1 MRVILE
7 DRRGIPCIDYAGGL
21 RFQTKMIHDQ
31 DNIPWHRAWSVLVLA
46 HSGIPSAVVSYVDS
60 SFNDGLDNGLTKVC
74 RYPQSFPTLRKHSQG
89 KYRPNGVAAGPEKE
103 ARAIPRRGKSF
114 HLVGDTHQV
123 EFRSMFPPCYDGACL
138 WSHHGLSCGQ
148 NQTKWSGYFEMLGLE
163 PMNSEAATY
172 PSWLIPSRRSTF
184 QAVTA
189 KMRKSS
195 MKL

>member
-46 HSGIPSAVVSYVDS
+46 HSGIPGAVVSHLDS

-89 KYRPNGVAAGPEKE
+89 KYRPNGVAAGPEGE
-103 ARAIPRRGKSF
+103 G
-114 HLVGDTHQV
+114 
-123 EFRSMFPPCYDGACL
+123 
-138 WSHHGLSCGQ
+138 
-148 NQTKWSGYFEMLGLE
+148 N
-163 PMNSEAATY
+163 
-172 PSWLIPSRRSTF
+172 RSTWSETLIKWNSDPCSHG
-184 QAVTA
+184 VTMA
-189 KMRKSS
+189 PACGFITDSLAGKIKQNGLVTLRCWA
-195 MKL
+195 